1 MHSEKIHNPQRIGPI
16 LLGLLFSL
24 VSWTLLFGWMAI
36 FTDAWLVPWDTFTE
50 ASKPPE
56 DNWQRLVNDFFQ
68 LTYGFY
74 LPGVICVATSVI
86 LLFYGPRRRTGLWI
100 RSGALFLLSTMLFIA
115 LSFIAGVLYAFVT
128 PLLLTPPLSPLN
140 LGYQRNWP
148 VIAANVIL
156 LLVLFMFQSRVSVSH
171 SHAPNWS

>member
-74 LPGVICVATSVI
+74 LPGLIFVATSVI
-86 LLFYGPRRRTGLWI
+86 LLFYAPRRRTGLWI

-115 LSFIAGVLYAFVT
+115 FSFIAGVLF
-128 PLLLTPPLSPLN
+128 S
-140 LGYQRNWP
+140 GYCCSWTMACRNRP
-148 VIAANVIL
+148 SE
-156 LLVLFMFQSRVSVSH
+156 FPFKVSSCWWRMRWRF
-171 SHAPNWS
+171 SC